1 MSGAKLNA
9 QVTLLINNK
18 VDSTCEGDVLF
29 TKYGVSGFA
38 ILDLSQRASVALM
51 NYERVGIF
59 INLLPNF
66 NAQKLSAHLLKTA
79 QNMPEFL
86 LLDILSGLVPVK
98 IAQGLLQDLDISNDA
113 KAAMKTIGSNL
124 KAFGGN
130 VSVSKLHKYKY
141 MVGMQTFNDPT
152 LLATFSSFEEG
163 LKIINNN
170 LDKGKASTEKVYSVT
185 FKTSKVAMFGV
196 GLNSKEKGEA
206 HFLPIIGE
214 DHIAAMP
221 YEIVLMDN
229 KAYMLH
235 GRFRIALHWP
245 ELTMGTFTK
254 IMSTPGSIEKNL
266 KAVCE

>member
-1 MSGAKLNA
+1 MKKL
-9 QVTLLINNK
+9 TLTL
-18 VDSTCEGDVLF
+18 VLF
-29 TKYGVSGFA
+29 LSFLFLSTLQAEELSPYLHVAKVKGSMKTFPTRVEKALEAKGFSILGKYHPEGNQDMLVIAYTRKDLYNTVLRVKSRGVLASVLKISLYNKNGVIDVAMINPDYIFHA
-38 ILDLSQRASVALM
+38 YLREHMKTVGADLSV
-51 NYERVGIF
+51 
-59 INLLPNF
+59 
-66 NAQKLSAHLLKTA
+66 
-79 QNMPEFL
+79 
-86 LLDILSGLVPVK
+86 
-98 IAQGLLQDLDISNDA
+98 ISNDA

-130 VSVSKLHKYKY
+130 VSVTKLHKYKY

-214 DHIAAMP
+214 DHIAAMT
-221 YEIVLMDN
+221 Y
-229 KAYMLH
+229 
-235 GRFRIALHWP
+235 
-245 ELTMGTFTK
+245 
-254 IMSTPGSIEKNL
+254 
-266 KAVCE
+266 